1 MVVQTKR
8 PTNNLVIM
16 KEGVTAPKG
25 FHAGGLHCGM
35 RRKRKDLAWLYSE
48 APANAAAMYTTN
60 LFQAAPLQ
68 VTKESIATEQMLQ
81 GLIVNSAVAN
91 ACTGE
96 QGLHN
101 AYQMRHWFAETMGLK
116 ERHVAVNSTGVI
128 GEQLPMDKVKNGIKK
143 ITMEESSGENFNQA
157 ILTTDTFTKSAS
169 VELKLDDKTVT
180 IGGSA
185 KGSGMINPN
194 MATMLA
200 FLTTDAVIEAET
212 LHCALQST
220 VNKTFNAI
228 TVDGDTSTNDTVMVM
243 ANGMA
248 DNSTITMDDEEDLQV
263 FQQGLSLVCTELAKQ
278 IASDGEG
285 ATKLVE
291 VLVKGALLQENAQA
305 IGKSIVGS
313 SLVKTAI
320 FGSDVNWG
328 RIICAAGYS
337 GVQLDPEKVSVS
349 IGETQIVSNGMPLEF
364 DESVVQYYLKTENEI
379 QITVDLHNGY
389 QEAYSWGC
397 DLSYDYVR
405 INASYRT

>member
-1 MVVQTKR
+1 MVVETKQ
-8 PTNNLVIM
+8 PINNLSVM
-16 KEGVTAPKG
+16 EEGVTAPKG

-48 APANAAAMYTTN
+48 APANAAAVYTTN
-60 LFQAAPLQ
+60 LFQAAPLK
-68 VTKESIATEQMLQ
+68 VTKESIATEQLLQ
-81 GLIVNSAVAN
+81 GLIVNSAIAN

-101 AYQMRHWFAETMGLK
+101 AYQMRHWFAEKVGLK
-116 ERHVAVNSTGVI
+116 DHDVAVNSTGVI
-128 GEQLPMDKVKNGIKK
+128 GEQLPMDKLKNGIEQ
-143 ITMEESSGENFNQA
+143 ITMEESIDENFNQA

-169 VELKLDDKTVT
+169 VQLQIDGRTVT

-194 MATMLA
+194 MATMFA
-200 FLTTDAVIEAET
+200 FLTTDAAIEAEA

-243 ANGMA
+243 ANGMTG
-248 DNSTITMDDEEDLQV
+248 NSTITMDNEGDRQL
-263 FQQGLSLVCTELAKQ
+263 FQHGLSLVCTELAKQ

-291 VLVKGALLQENAQA
+291 VLVKGALLQEDAQA

-337 GVQLDPEKVSVS
+337 GIQLDPEKVSVS
-349 IGETQIVSNGMPLEF
+349 IGDTEIVGNGMPLEF
-364 DESVVQYYLKTENEI
+364 DESGVQYYLENEKEI
-379 QITVDLHNGY
+379 QITVDLHDGN